1 MARPSLY
8 SALIATLAIVVGA
21 YILSLSFLP
30 AAWDAILGKLMAKS
44 PEELWAFFDSNHQI
58 LIRVV
63 WAVIIIHVV
72 ITIIPPINEH
82 FNPRW
87 YSHLAV
93 LALVWAI
100 FLQGTFAP
108 PSVHPPAKTPPPAPA
123 HAGQHIR

>member
-8 SALIATLAIVVGA
+8 SALIATLAFLVGG

-30 AAWDAILGKLMAKS
+30 AAWDAILGKLMEKS
-44 PEELWAFFDSNHQI
+44 PAELWAFFDTNHQI
-58 LIRVV
+58 LIHVV
-63 WAVIIIHVV
+63 WAVIIIHVL
-72 ITIIPPINEH
+72 ITIIPPINER

-93 LALVWAI
+93 LVLAWAI

-108 PSVHPPAKTPPPAPA
+108 PSVHPPAKTPTPTPGAR
-123 HAGQHIR
+123 HAR